1 MIKKYD
7 ESVEIKHNP
16 NWLYIN
22 DHSYRI
28 SIIDGS
34 GSGKTNML
42 LKLIKHQ
49 RPDINKIYLFF
60 NNPFESKY

>member
-28 SIIDGS
+28 SVINGS

-49 RPDINKIYLFF
+49 RPDINKICLFL